1 MNCVKQEIIKLTE
14 EMQIKESRWNAAESR
29 YKCQMRILK
38 RENSKLKQE
47 TERLQNLKKLGY
59 NNIRRYQY
67 NINLELITQNSIQKW
82 KNNFKSLIYN
92 VKSK

>member
-1 MNCVKQEIIKLTE
+1 ME
-14 EMQIKESRWNAAESR
+14 
-29 YKCQMRILK
+29 
-38 RENSKLKQE
+38 
-47 TERLQNLKKLGY
+47 LQNLKKLRY

-92 VKSK
+92 IKSK

>member
-1 MNCVKQEIIKLTE
+1 MKTSDE
-14 EMQIKESRWNAAESR
+14 R
-29 YKCQMRILK
+29 RIGNVILE
-38 RENSKLKQE
+38 ENSRKRISKTRQKFYKLREIYDEKF
-47 TERLQNLKKLGY
+47 RLQNLKKLGY

-92 VKSK
+92 IKSK